1 MKISQV
7 FQSNSFVIFFLLSLF
22 FGAPSA
28 VNGEVNA
35 SVAGGVNHS
44 LIMGP
49 DGKLWAVG
57 KNADGQLGDGT
68 TQSRS
73 IPVMIQSGLV
83 QKIAAGSNYSL
94 FIRQDGSLWGMGDN
108 SDGQLGLTSDGQI
121 LTPTQ
126 IRGGVVMDIAA
137 GDSHSLFVLS
147 DGSLWAMGSNQFGQ
161 FGNGSLNDASS
172 PVMVRSNGVTKVTAG
187 SKHSL
192 FIDENGSLWSMGS
205 NEFGQLGDGTGVDS
219 IVPVKI
225 VESDVS
231 FVSAGSSHSLFSK
244 NDGSLWSI
252 GYNGDG
258 RLGDG
263 SFQNR
268 LSPFQVVG
276 LNVTQVDAGS
286 RHSAY
291 LLNDGSLWT
300 MGWNA
305 EGQLGDGS
313 FNTSN
318 IPLQIETSVT
328 SVANGNSHTL
338 FVKDNEFFWAMGRNV
353 DGQLGDAT
361 SDNRNQAVQMIM
373 NEAPTDIS
381 QTTGLLIGENLPVGT
396 KVTDF
401 SGVDPNV
408 GDSFTFQLVAGVGDS
423 GNPLFTLLS
432 DGELQSGSVFDFENA
447 QSHSIRVRVIDQGG
461 LSFEK
466 VFEVTIQDAN
476 NFQLV
481 LQVTGEG
488 SVSGG
493 GSYEGNSQVTITA
506 TANTG
511 YMFSAWS
518 GDVNSV
524 EASLDVTMSDNL
536 EINATFVPDRND
548 DDGDGL
554 SNYTEIVLL
563 DTNATNYDTDGDG
576 FNDYDENQTVGLD
589 PLVEN
594 SNLYSYVTD
603 REQTA
608 RLAGKAEAQ
617 AELAEGGLS
626 SLSYFQNVDLG
637 QPYTSKWFYQPGVG
651 WLWTS
656 KESFPFIYRAADQE
670 SGVSAGWLYLS
681 QTADQNKISLYDYGS
696 ETWLFQDF

>member
-1 MKISQV
+1 MKLPKL
-7 FQSNSFVIFFLLSLF
+7 FKSFLILLLMSSLELW
-22 FGAPSA
+22 S
-28 VNGEVNA
+28 EVNA
-35 SVAGGVNHS
+35 SVAGGANHS
-44 LIMGP
+44 LIMGT

-73 IPVMIQSGLV
+73 IPVMIQSGSV
-83 QKIAAGSNYSL
+83 EKIAAGSNHSL

-108 SDGQLGLTSDGQI
+108 SDGQLGLTSNSQI

-126 IRGGVVMDIAA
+126 IRGGVVLDMAA

-147 DGSLWAMGSNQFGQ
+147 DGSLCAMGSNQFGQ
-161 FGNGSLNDASS
+161 FGDGTLNDASS

-328 SVANGNSHTL
+328 SVATGTSHTL

-353 DGQLGDAT
+353 DGQLGDAS

-396 KVTDF
+396 KITDF
-401 SGVDPNV
+401 TGVDPNV

-423 GNPLFTLLS
+423 GNSLFTLTAN
-432 DGELQSGSVFDFENA
+432 GELKSGSVFDFENA

-466 VFEVTIQDAN
+466 VFEVTIQDAD

-511 YMFSAWS
+511 YMFSGWS
-518 GDVNSV
+518 GDLSSTQSTTSV
-524 EASLDVTMSDNL
+524 TISQNTEITANFLLDQ
-536 EINATFVPDRND
+536 ND

-554 SNYTEIVLL
+554 SNYQEIAVLN
-563 DTNATNYDTDGDG
+563 TNPASIDTDGDG
-576 FNDYDENQTVGLD
+576 FNDLDEHEITELD
-589 PLVEN
+589 PLVRN
-594 SNLYSYVTD
+594 DQLYSYIVA
-603 REQTA
+603 REENA
-608 RLAGKAEAQ
+608 RLIGKAESQ

-626 SLSYFQNVDLG
+626 SLSYFQNVELG
-637 QPYTSKWFYQPGVG
+637 QPYTSKWFYQPGLG
-651 WLWTS
+651 WLWTNQDT
-656 KESFPFIYRAADQE
+656 FPFIYRAEDND

-681 QTADQNKISLYDYGS
+681 QSAGLSKIYLFDYGTES
-696 ETWLFQDF
+696 WIEQDF